1 MSSVFAELRGNK
13 RKPAETEG
21 SSKTRWWSRSWSRR
35 YKTVRGHVGRSRER
49 HWSLELGRGNPKHPA
64 VVVSAKSSHRYP
76 RACSQL
82 MPFAQRAFPTLEEPA
97 APAPEARSSIRRR
110 SGRDAGYRGR
120 PMMKDILR
128 DRKRR
133 GFVVGPARVRK
144 RWR

>member
-64 VVVSAKSSHRYP
+64 IYLRGADSRLVKAPGILHSDINLDNDLGAVASAKQLNQFGHDLGKLHRG
-76 RACSQL
+76 
-82 MPFAQRAFPTLEEPA
+82 THGLELGRR
-97 APAPEARSSIRRR
+97 PETCWHR
-110 SGRDAGYRGR
+110 
-120 PMMKDILR
+120 
-128 DRKRR
+128 
-133 GFVVGPARVRK
+133 
-144 RWR
+144 